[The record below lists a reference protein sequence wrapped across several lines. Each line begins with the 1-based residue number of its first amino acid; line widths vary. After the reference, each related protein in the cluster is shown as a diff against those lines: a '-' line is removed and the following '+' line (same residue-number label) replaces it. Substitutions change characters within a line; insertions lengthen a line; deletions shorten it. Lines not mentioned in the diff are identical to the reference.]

1 MAEVTRAEC
10 PTSVVSSV
18 HDCRREGSK
27 NMLAHH
33 LHTFNSLRRI
43 TGK

>member
-18 HDCRREGSK
+18 HDCRGEGSK
-27 NMLAHH
+27 NMLDH
-33 LHTFNSLRRI
+33 LHTFNSLRCI
-43 TGK
+43 MGK

>member
-18 HDCRREGSK
+18 HDCRGGK
-27 NMLAHH
+27 NMLTHH
-33 LHTFNSLRRI
+33 LHMFNSLRCI